1 MGLKERKKLSN
12 QLPAFD
18 GGKNY
23 WDNMYVPYG
32 YNQWAKQE
40 PQTNYLTPGINYPET
55 PLDSTDPVTQF
66 NLRSMNPQ
74 LLTGLGRDAYS
85 TFDTRNITQPVINT
99 ALDPESKI
107 NKDGIANIN
116 TKPTRNTNNSATG
129 LKAASVI
136 GGTANIVGGYIAQ
149 QSAVKSSDELLANAG
164 TSQGNVMGVGYQQQN
179 DINANREMDAI
190 EKSGI
195 SNTLGS
201 VATGASAGAAFGPI
215 GAAVGGFVGGVAGL
229 IGLGTSKHKLR
240 KRIENARL
248 MAQRRNTYNMSG
260 AMTTGLQQDYYTNNA
275 SGGLLYAN
283 KGKDI

>member
-12 QLPAFD
+12 GLYKYD
-18 GGKNY
+18 DGKNY
-23 WDNMYVPYG
+23 WQDMGNPLG
-32 YNQWAKQE
+32 DGWNQWTKSPSA
-40 PQTNYLTPGINYPET
+40 NVIG
-55 PLDSTDPVTQF
+55 DPTLENQ
-66 NLRSMNPQ
+66 S
-74 LLTGLGRDAYS
+74 LLTGRNGISPYS
-85 TFDTRNITQPVINT
+85 PTAIIQPLQQQ
-99 ALDPESKI
+99 AMDPSSIE
-107 NKDGIANIN
+107 NQYRIANIQGPKN
-116 TKPTRNTNNSATG
+116 IPPKSNSATG

-179 DINANREMDAI
+179 DINAGREMDAI

-215 GAAVGGFVGGVAGL
+215 GAAIGGFVGGVAGL

-283 KGKDI
+283 KGKDIW